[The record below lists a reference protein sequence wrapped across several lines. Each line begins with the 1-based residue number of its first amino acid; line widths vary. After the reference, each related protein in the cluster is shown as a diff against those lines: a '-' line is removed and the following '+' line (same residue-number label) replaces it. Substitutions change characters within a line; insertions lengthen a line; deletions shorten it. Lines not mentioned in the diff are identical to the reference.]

1 MAPRLGVPEDTAK
14 GCACD
19 MDIIDASM
27 RPGKLGGQNEVKGTA
42 APFTNANGEL
52 LEVTVIARSITNWR
66 RIA

>member
-1 MAPRLGVPEDTAK
+1 MA
-14 GCACD
+14 ACD
-19 MDIIDASM
+19 MDIIDASL